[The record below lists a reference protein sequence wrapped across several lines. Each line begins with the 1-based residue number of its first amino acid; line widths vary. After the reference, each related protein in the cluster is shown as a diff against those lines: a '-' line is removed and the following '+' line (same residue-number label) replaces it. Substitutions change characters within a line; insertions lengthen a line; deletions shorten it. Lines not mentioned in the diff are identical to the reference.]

1 MIGPASSV
9 FVAGHRGLI
18 GSAVVRRLRADGFRR
33 LLTRERAELDL
44 RDGAAV
50 DAFFRRA
57 RPKAVVLAAGRVGGI
72 VENKTRPADFIA
84 DNLALQQAVLGAA
97 RRHRAERVVF
107 FGSSCMYPRVC
118 PQPMGEDRLGT
129 GPVEPTSRAY
139 AAAKA
144 AGVEMCLAF
153 DAQDRASRF
162 APLIPN
168 SVYGPGD
175 DFDPETGHVL
185 SALVARFEDARR
197 RRAPSVTLWGSG
209 TPRREFLY
217 CDDLADAVVRLL
229 TRRALPKSLP
239 LNVGS
244 GTAVSIRT
252 LARKAA
258 AAVGY
263 EGRILWDRSKPD
275 GAPVKVLDSRRMRA
289 LGWRP
294 RVGLDEGLRRTV
306 AWLRED
312 A

>member
-1 MIGPASSV
+1 MIGPRSPV

-18 GSAVVRRLRADGFRR
+18 GSAVVRKLRAEGFRR
-33 LLTRERAELDL
+33 VLTRGREDLDL
-44 RDGAAV
+44 RDAAAV
-50 DAFFRRA
+50 DAWFRRA
-57 RPKAVVLAAGRVGGI
+57 KPEAVVLAAGRVGGI
-72 VENKTRPADFIA
+72 VENASRPADFIA
-84 DNLALQQAVLGAA
+84 DNLAIQLAVLGAA
-97 RRHRAERVVF
+97 RRHGAERVVF

-118 PQPMGEDRLGT
+118 PQPMAEERLGT

-162 APLIPN
+162 LPLIPN

-209 TPRREFLY
+209 KPRREFLY
-217 CDDLADAVVRLL
+217 CDDLADAVFLLL
-229 TRRALPKSLP
+229 TRRALPKALP
-239 LNVGS
+239 LNVG
-244 GTAVSIRT
+244 GGRAVSIRE

-263 EGRILWDRSKPD
+263 EGRVLWDRSKPD
-275 GAPVKVLDSRRMRA
+275 GAPVKVLDSRRVRA

-294 RVGLDEGLRRTV
+294 RVSLEEGLRRTV
-306 AWLRED
+306 AWRREN